1 MGRTPRQSRNAL
13 EGNKSTLKN
22 RQQFKRRID
31 RAFKERNELLA
42 LRLHEGREAADLR
55 KNEAR
60 QMFGR
65 DQSFIS
71 RLENGLQ
78 IATFVEVARLV
89 AIYGMKFPER
99 THVSRLRL

>member
-31 RAFKERNELLA
+31 RALKERNELLA
-42 LRLHEGREAADLR
+42 LRLHEGRESADLSQT
-55 KNEAR
+55 EVA

-78 IATFVEVARLV
+78 IAHIR
-89 AIYGMKFPER
+89 
-99 THVSRLRL
+99 